1 MTAAGG
7 ITAAQDWALLVQHG
21 SVASFTDLFIAP
33 QIIYKARQSDP
44 TLKCL
49 YPLAG
54 MFGTVTTVRK
64 LVFLMLSQVLLLE
77 LGSRHSHS
85 CIIKQY
91 SVYHHPYSHVTIKT
105 LCIKYCVIT
114 MVLHI
119 YQVHVR
125 Q

>member
-91 SVYHHPYSHVTIKT
+91 SVLSSSLLPCHH
-105 LCIKYCVIT
+105 
-114 MVLHI
+114 
-119 YQVHVR
+119 
-125 Q
+125 